1 MEEVELCLFPV
12 LNDRKQGAKELASV
26 EVDAQAVHFAFE
38 ACERLEISINV
49 LLEAIW
55 SLILYHF
62 TGLENVRFASKVVA
76 VSPTGIATLDSV
88 LCSIDISKVT
98 AVSDLLVSGGE
109 RNKLRASSP
118 ITDDHNSSFNSS
130 IIVKYLA
137 NDKTKEYP
145 PIDSEL
151 VDCQTSSTVGNENF
165 K

>member
-1 MEEVELCLFPV
+1 MEEVELCLFPL

-26 EVDAQAVHFAFE
+26 EVDAQAVHSAF
-38 ACERLEISINV
+38 ERLEISINV

-76 VSPTGIATLDSV
+76 VSPSGIVTLDSV

-130 IIVKYLA
+130 IIVKYLT

-145 PIDSEL
+145 LISSEL
-151 VDCQTSSTVGNENF
+151 VDCQASSTVGNEIF